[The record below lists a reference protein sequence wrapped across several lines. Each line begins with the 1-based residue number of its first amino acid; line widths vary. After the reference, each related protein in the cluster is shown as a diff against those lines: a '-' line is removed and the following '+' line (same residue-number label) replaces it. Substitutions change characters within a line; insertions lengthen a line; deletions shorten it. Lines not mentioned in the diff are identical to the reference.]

1 MGESIR
7 VQRYRAMLA
16 ARRLQERLQAD
27 DAAAEELDRF
37 RQEWLDRDRAAAA
50 LGIKPRT
57 LKAWQAEGRG
67 PEPVKAG
74 DCRQSRVLWRR
85 SDVDQYRQN
94 PTAYEA
100 AKRSGGGR
108 HGRG

>member
-1 MGESIR
+1 VGESI
-7 VQRYRAMLA
+7 M
-16 ARRLQERLQAD
+16 ARRFRAKIAAKRLEERLQAD
-27 DAAAEELDRF
+27 AAAAVELDRF

-74 DCRQSRVLWRR
+74 DCRQSRVYWRR
-85 SDVDQYRQN
+85 IEID
-94 PTAYEA
+94 AYLRDPAGFQA
-100 AKRSGGGR
+100 AKRTGSADAR
-108 HGRG
+108 